1 MKPETIEFIR
11 EKLQTSVEIAE
22 NSMMYAIR
30 SSGVDGVD
38 GVSPD
43 VEERVKKY
51 QEAYRALKDFEEWA
65 DEQEEDE

>member
-11 EKLQTSVEIAE
+11 KKLQTSVEIEE
-22 NSMMYAIR
+22 NSMMYAIQ
-30 SSGVDGVD
+30 SSGVDGV
-38 GVSPD
+38 SPG

-51 QEAYRALKDFEEWA
+51 QEAYRALEDFEEWA